1 MSNIYDVLAWNTSIT
16 YKKNDIVY
24 HITET
29 KFYYSLIDN
38 NYSSV
43 ADANQPTNSIDNQF
57 WGGYIQDSNNDIKPH
72 FIWSPSYNSSINPV
86 PRIRL
91 IQFGDGVSSRFRDGI
106 NNVLLT
112 LDLVFENR
120 NYNEAE
126 AINHFLYARAGVES
140 FLFLPPRPYNKRR
153 RFICKNW
160 SMSPTFYDNV
170 NTRCSLEEVA
180 Y

>member
-72 FIWSPSYNSSINPV
+72 FIWSPSYNSSVTTIPQ
-86 PRIRL
+86 IRL
-91 IQFGDGVSSRFRDGI
+91 IKFAENYESRFKMGI
-106 NNVLLT
+106 NNSPIS
-112 LDLVFENR
+112 LDLTFENR
-120 NYNEAE
+120 NYNETE

-140 FLFLPPRPYNKRR
+140 FLFLPPRPYNKKR
-153 RFICKNW
+153 RFVCREW
-160 SMSPTFYDNV
+160 TCTPVFYDNLI
-170 NTRCSLEEVA
+170 TRARFDEVA
-180 Y
+180 V

>member
-1 MSNIYDVLAWNTSIT
+1 MSNIYDVLAWDTNVT

-24 HITET
+24 YTVVN
-29 KFYYSLIDN
+29 KFYYSLVDN
-38 NYSSV
+38 NK
-43 ADANQPTNSIDNQF
+43 DNNGTNVPKDSINSEF
-57 WGGYIQDSNNDIKPH
+57 WGGYIQDSNNDVKPH
-72 FIWSPSYNSSINPV
+72 FIWSPSYNSSVNPV

-91 IQFGDGVSSRFRDGI
+91 IQFDDGVSSRMKQGI

-126 AINHFLYARAGVES
+126 AINHFLYARAGIES

-160 SMSPTFYDNV
+160 SMTPSFYDNV
-170 NTRCSLEEVA
+170 NTRASFEEVA

>member
-1 MSNIYDVLAWNTSIT
+1 MSNIYDVLAWIGDFP

-24 HITET
+24 HNGEN
-29 KFYYSLIDN
+29 KFYYSLQDVN
-38 NYSSV
+38 L
-43 ADANQPTNSIDNQF
+43 NQRPQNSISDLF
-57 WGGYIQDSNNDIKPH
+57 WGGYIQDSNNDVKPH
-72 FIWSPSYNSSINPV
+72 FIWSPSYNSSVNPV

-91 IQFGDGVSSRFRDGI
+91 IQFDDGVSSRMKQGI

-126 AINHFLYARAGVES
+126 AINHFLYARAGIES

-160 SMSPTFYDNV
+160 SMTPSFYDNV
-170 NTRCSLEEVA
+170 NTRASFEEVA

>member
-1 MSNIYDVLAWNTSIT
+1 MSNIYDVLAWSADIT
-16 YKKNDIVY
+16 YKKNGIVY
-24 HITET
+24 YTNVN
-29 KFYYSLIDN
+29 KFHYSLIDN
-38 NYSSV
+38 NK
-43 ADANQPTNSIDNQF
+43 DNNGTNTPTDSIDNQY

-72 FIWSPSYNSSINPV
+72 FIWLPSYNSSVNPV

-91 IQFGDGVSSRFRDGI
+91 IQFDDGISSRMKQGI

-153 RFICKNW
+153 RFVCKNW

-170 NTRCSLEEVA
+170 NTRASFEEVA